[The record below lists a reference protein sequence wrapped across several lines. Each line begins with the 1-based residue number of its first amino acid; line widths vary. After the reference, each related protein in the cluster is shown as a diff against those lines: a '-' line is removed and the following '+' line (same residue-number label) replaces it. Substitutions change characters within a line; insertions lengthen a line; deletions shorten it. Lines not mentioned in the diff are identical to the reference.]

1 MQKILWAVVLS
12 ASCHLCPTAWA
23 ETGANPA
30 SSAPPAAAINVKS
43 DPYQLVQQ
51 TSQAV
56 LDFVRQVSVEY
67 EKDPGRY
74 NSQVLAIMDPVV
86 DFDYF
91 ARSVMGTYASDA
103 RYNSLKTDA
112 EKQAFK
118 ANVQRFSDM
127 FKQGLVDTYAKYLF
141 KFTGEKI
148 ETLPPRKGDDV
159 NAGHVAVMQNI
170 KTGNSKPFTVQYSMR
185 KNKAG
190 EWKLQNVIVEG
201 INLGQTYRTQFA
213 QAADKYH
220 GDLTAVINNWQVT
233 PQTAAES
240 SP

>member
-1 MQKILWAVVLS
+1 MQKYVYALLLS
-12 ASCHLCPTAWA
+12 LSCQLSPWAWA
-23 ETGANPA
+23 ETPANPTPA
-30 SSAPPAAAINVKS
+30 AAAINVKS

-56 LDFVRQVSVEY
+56 LDYVRQVRTDY
-67 EKDPGRY
+67 EKEPGRY
-74 NSQVLAIMDPVV
+74 NAQVLAIMDPVV

-91 ARSVMGTYASDA
+91 ARSVMGPYASEA
-103 RYNSLKTDA
+103 KYNSLKTDA
-112 EKQAFK
+112 EKQAFR

-141 KFTGEKI
+141 KFTGDKI
-148 ETLPPRKGDDV
+148 ETLPPRKGDDT
-159 NAGHVAVMQNI
+159 NSGQVAVMQNI
-170 KTGNSKPFTVQYSMR
+170 KSGSNKPFVVQYSMR

-220 GDLTAVINNWQVT
+220 GDLTAVINNWQVA

-240 SP
+240 AP

>member
-1 MQKILWAVVLS
+1 MQKLFSVVLLS
-12 ASCHLCPTAWA
+12 VSCQLSPWA
-23 ETGANPA
+23 LAEAAPQPA
-30 SSAPPAAAINVKS
+30 PSTAAISVKG

-56 LDFVRQVSVEY
+56 LDYVRQVSAEY
-67 EKDPGRY
+67 EKDPSRY
-74 NSQVLAIMDPVV
+74 NAQVLAIMDPVV

-91 ARSVMGTYASDA
+91 SRSVMGTYASDA

-141 KFTGEKI
+141 KFTGDKI
-148 ETLPPRKGDDV
+148 ETLPARKGDDT
-159 NAGHVAVMQNI
+159 NSGQVAVMQNI
-170 KTGNSKPFTVQYSMR
+170 KTGNNKPFVVQYSMR

-220 GDLTAVINNWQVT
+220 GDLTAVINNWQVA
-233 PQTAAES
+233 PQTAAETA
-240 SP
+240 P

>member
-1 MQKILWAVVLS
+1 MQKYFYAFILIITFQWPQFL
-12 ASCHLCPTAWA
+12 LA
-23 ETGANPA
+23 ET
-30 SSAPPAAAINVKS
+30 AAAPAPNVAGSSVNVKG
-43 DPYQLVQQ
+43 DPYQVVQQ

-56 LDFVRQVSVEY
+56 LDFVRKVSADY
-67 EKDPGRY
+67 EKDPGSF
-74 NSQVLAIMDPVV
+74 NAQVLAIMDPVV

-91 ARSVMGTYASDA
+91 ARSVMGTYASEA

-127 FKQGLVDTYAKYLF
+127 FKQGLVDTYGKYLF
-141 KFTGEKI
+141 KFNGDKI
-148 ETLPPRKGDDV
+148 ETLPPRKGD
-159 NAGHVAVMQNI
+159 NINSGQVAVMQNI
-170 KTGNSKPFTVQYSMR
+170 KTGNNKPFVVQYSMR

-213 QAADKYH
+213 QVADKYH

-233 PQTAAES
+233 PQTALES
-240 SP
+240 AP

>member
-1 MQKILWAVVLS
+1 MFKFLGALIITVGSQCNSL
-12 ASCHLCPTAWA
+12 AWA
-23 ETGANPA
+23 ETAQNPA
-30 SSAPPAAAINVKS
+30 PTPTSAINVKG

-51 TSQAV
+51 TSQSV
-56 LDFVRQVSVEY
+56 LDYVRQVSVDY

-74 NSQVLAIMDPVV
+74 NGQVLAIMDPVV

-91 ARSVMGTYASDA
+91 ARSVMGSYASDA

-118 ANVQRFSDM
+118 ANVQRFSEM

-141 KFTGEKI
+141 KFNGDKI

-159 NAGHVAVMQNI
+159 NTGQVAVMQNI
-170 KTGNSKPFTVQYSMR
+170 KTGNNKPFTVQYSMR

-190 EWKLQNVIVEG
+190 EWKLHNVIVEG

-213 QAADKYH
+213 QTADKYH
-220 GDLTAVINNWQVT
+220 GDLTAVINNWQVA
-233 PQTAAES
+233 PQTASETA
-240 SP
+240 P

>member
-1 MQKILWAVVLS
+1 MVLLSVSCQLSPWAL
-12 ASCHLCPTAWA
+12 A
-23 ETGANPA
+23 ETAPQPA
-30 SSAPPAAAINVKS
+30 PSTAAISVKG

-56 LDFVRQVSVEY
+56 LDYVRQVSAEY
-67 EKDPGRY
+67 EKDPSRY
-74 NSQVLAIMDPVV
+74 NAQVLAIMDPVV

-91 ARSVMGTYASDA
+91 SRSVMGTYASDA

-141 KFTGEKI
+141 KFTGDKI
-148 ETLPPRKGDDV
+148 ETLPARKGDDA
-159 NAGHVAVMQNI
+159 NSGQVAVMQNI
-170 KTGNSKPFTVQYSMR
+170 KTGNNKPFVVQYSMR

-220 GDLTAVINNWQVT
+220 GDLTAVINNWQVA
-233 PQTAAES
+233 PQTAAETA
-240 SP
+240 P

>member
-1 MQKILWAVVLS
+1 MQKYFYSLILVAAIQLSPPALS
-12 ASCHLCPTAWA
+12 AVAA
-23 ETGANPA
+23 APA
-30 SSAPPAAAINVKS
+30 QSAPATQINLKG

-56 LDFVRQVSVEY
+56 LDFVRTVKVDY
-67 EKDPGRY
+67 EKDPGRF
-74 NSQVLAIMDPVV
+74 NAQVLAIMDPVV

-103 RYNSLKTDA
+103 RYKALKTDA

-118 ANVQRFSDM
+118 GNVQRFSDL
-127 FKQGLVDTYAKYLF
+127 FKQGLVDTYGKYLF
-141 KFTGEKI
+141 KFSGEKI
-148 ETLPPRKGDDV
+148 ETAAPSKGDAVDK
-159 NAGHVAVMQNI
+159 GYVAVLQNI
-170 KTGNSKPFTVQYSMR
+170 QTGSNKPFVVQYSMR
-185 KNKAG
+185 KNSAG

-220 GDLTAVINNWQVT
+220 GDLTAVINNWQVA
-233 PQTAAES
+233 PQTALETT
-240 SP
+240 P